1 MNEAILYTIA
11 ELGIALAGFSGVVIA
26 LLPGARNW
34 TATELRLLLL
44 LLGDSFLVVL
54 YAILPVTLALTP
66 VSLDWIWGVSNA
78 ALGSWFIVGNGL
90 ALRGEWRDRKESRT
104 HVIPV
109 ITPVLYSIFVI
120 ASVMG
125 IALWLAA
132 IDVVVPRGQAAYV
145 FGLITLL
152 IFGALEFMYFIGRM
166 TQQTGSNRQV

>member
-66 VSLDWIWGVSNA
+66 VSLDWIWGVRTLHSDP
-78 ALGSWFIVGNGL
+78 GSL
-90 ALRGEWRDRKESRT
+90 
-104 HVIPV
+104 
-109 ITPVLYSIFVI
+109 
-120 ASVMG
+120 
-125 IALWLAA
+125 
-132 IDVVVPRGQAAYV
+132 
-145 FGLITLL
+145 
-152 IFGALEFMYFIGRM
+152 
-166 TQQTGSNRQV
+166 